1 MMYIYA
7 TETFE
12 VDRVID
18 RFANAKKRRLLLLV
32 SRSVGMKL
40 KFDRNIIAIIKLLVF
55 KELPPFESSGY
66 IPGRA
71 YCGLM
76 DWQMKIV
83 CHFYKLNIVISS
95 VSLSVTGVRLTRK

>member
-18 RFANAKKRRLLLLV
+18 RFANAKKRRLLLLL

-40 KFDRNIIAIIKLLVF
+40 KFDRNIIAILELLVF

-66 IPGRA
+66 FPDNSWEWA
-71 YCGLM
+71 VPKHLECQQ
-76 DWQMKIV
+76 D
-83 CHFYKLNIVISS
+83 
-95 VSLSVTGVRLTRK
+95 LSFVRVDLITFLTKKSRIILSK